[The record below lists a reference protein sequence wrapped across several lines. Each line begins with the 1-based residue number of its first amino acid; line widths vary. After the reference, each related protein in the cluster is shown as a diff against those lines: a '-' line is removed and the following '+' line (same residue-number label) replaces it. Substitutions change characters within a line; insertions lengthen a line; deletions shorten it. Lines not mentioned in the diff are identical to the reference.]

1 MSTFPFSHPSNDDAH
16 RIGREAAG
24 WLVKRDRGFTS
35 AEQDAFF
42 QWLAADP
49 RHGEWFARHRQTWK
63 DFNLLAEWNPEH
75 SDEPNPDLLA
85 RPTRRAPIIR
95 WAWFGTLAA
104 ACVALLVWWGHTPPQ
119 QAGTTHLTVA
129 AKTYERHVLDDGSL
143 VDLNT
148 GARIEVSY
156 TAGERRVRLEQ
167 GEASFTVA
175 KNPDRPFIVRA
186 AGIDVRAVGTEF
198 NVRLSDGK
206 VHVLV
211 TEGRVRVDDATT
223 GASVL
228 AVANPGE
235 SPSLGK
241 GEQVTVPVGPPAP
254 VPVQTASRNDIDR
267 QLGWRPQLL
276 EFNST
281 PLGEVVA
288 AFNQS
293 NRIQMAVVDS
303 ALLKM
308 PIVASFNSDNVE
320 GFVRLLEMTAGVK
333 ATRQGDVITLHSGR

>member
-198 NVRLSDGK
+198 NVRLGDGK

-235 SPSLGK
+235 SAALGK
-241 GEQVTVPVGPPAP
+241 GEQVTVPVAPPAP
-254 VPVQTASRNDIDR
+254 VPVQTASRDDIDR
-267 QLGWRPQLL
+267 QLAWRPQLL

-281 PLGEVVA
+281 PLGEVVT
-288 AFNQS
+288 AFNQR
-293 NRIQMAVVDS
+293 NRIQMAVADT
-303 ALLKM
+303 ALLEM

-333 ATRQGDVITLHSGR
+333 ATRQGDLITLHSGR